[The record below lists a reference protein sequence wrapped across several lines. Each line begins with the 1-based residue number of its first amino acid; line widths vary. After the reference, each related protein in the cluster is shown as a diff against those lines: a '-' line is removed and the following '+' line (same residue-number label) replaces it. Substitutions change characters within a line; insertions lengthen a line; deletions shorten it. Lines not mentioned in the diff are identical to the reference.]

1 MIAVSDDMH
10 VSQHC
15 QVMRNRCN
23 MTMGQTR
30 EAGNGHGTGFK
41 VALNLKTDRFS
52 QTFQKD
58 GGAKL
63 DDSNDATMLISGIV
77 VRPRLWH
84 TWSTHRMKAPRLPS
98 IPWTEIRHR
107 GKQTALAIGNFGRR
121 LWIKINQDEILFLAS
136 GMAFNVLLC
145 LLPILLL
152 LIYMLGIWFQSGET
166 IRFVDSI
173 LATVFPNQPY
183 ALAIRENISSI
194 LAEIVAQ
201 RKSLGLLSLAV
212 LMVASASLFSSMRS
226 VLHRVF
232 EVRARR
238 HFVISYLFDLLLVLG
253 VTLLILLTTSLR
265 WIYGLIRRIE
275 DFMPGEV
282 GRNFHDLLGIAP
294 DLISAGVVVLLCYL
308 LYRHVPTERTP
319 TRIAFIS
326 AVTTCVIWEISGR
339 LFAWYLGTLT
349 SFNKTYGAYAF
360 LIVLMV
366 WIFYSSVIFVFGA
379 EVGQVSGEQS
389 QGIEK
394 N

>member
-1 MIAVSDDMH
+1 M
-10 VSQHC
+10 
-15 QVMRNRCN
+15 
-23 MTMGQTR
+23 
-30 EAGNGHGTGFK
+30 
-41 VALNLKTDRFS
+41 KTS
-52 QTFQKD
+52 
-58 GGAKL
+58 
-63 DDSNDATMLISGIV
+63 
-77 VRPRLWH
+77 
-84 TWSTHRMKAPRLPS
+84 RLPFIS
-98 IPWTEIRHR
+98 WKDIRHR
-107 GKQTALAIGNFGRR
+107 GKQKALAIGEVGRR
-121 LWIKINQDEILFLAS
+121 LWIKIIHDDILFLAS

-183 ALAIRENISSI
+183 ALAIRKNISSI

-282 GRNFHDLLGIAP
+282 GSNFHDLLGIAP

-319 TRIAFIS
+319 ARIAFIS
-326 AVTTCVIWEISGR
+326 AVTTSVIWEISSR

-366 WIFYSSVIFVFGA
+366 WIFYSCVIFVFGA
-379 EVGQVSGEQS
+379 EVGQVFRGRFETTR
-389 QGIEK
+389 K